1 MTVPVGDPQGFRGGG
16 LTPPVRGTVTS
27 RLPFLRLRPTW
38 SQVLISLLI
47 AGLGWLGAH
56 ALSRVDQDL
65 RIMYTEYT
73 LAATDLAHIS
83 ADVIRFRTTVI
94 RSLEASSKKDF
105 DRITASLPDQRARIQ
120 HAVDRYASASL
131 RVSRSGRSE
140 PEDIKA
146 VQESL
151 DAYFAAASRT
161 MLLMSQ
167 VWNAPS
173 PHEAADL
180 RTKAEL
186 QAADNAGPKLVQ
198 VSLALDR
205 LLETVADVAKDMRD
219 EGTRTIR
226 QTSTSLIVGSVL
238 IAFLN
243 LLFPRRPG
251 SADRSEET
259 PPAPAL
265 PTEPREAPPFDIP
278 VESADP
284 LLRRE

>member
-1 MTVPVGDPQGFRGGG
+1 MSQGPTGALAPRTRG
-16 LTPPVRGTVTS
+16 RTVTR

-38 SQVLISLLI
+38 SQVLVSLMI
-47 AGLGWLGAH
+47 AGLGWLGAN
-56 ALSRVDQDL
+56 ALSQVDQDL

-94 RSLEASSKKDF
+94 RSLEAPTKKDF

-131 RVSRSGRSE
+131 RISRSGRSE

-146 VQESL
+146 VQASL

-167 VWNAPS
+167 VWGAKS
-173 PHEAADL
+173 PQEAADL

-186 QAADNAGPKLVQ
+186 QAADNSGPKLIQ

-205 LLETVADVAKDMRD
+205 LLETVAEVAKDMRD

-226 QTSTSLIVGSVL
+226 RTSTALIVGSVV

-243 LLFPRRPG
+243 LLLTRRP
-251 SADRSEET
+251 T
-259 PPAPAL
+259 PPNRPEEAPAPL
-265 PTEPREAPPFDIP
+265 LQPERQEPQPFTLP
-278 VESADP
+278 VEHPDP